1 MHVKGK
7 KFFTIIAIVVI
18 IITAIV
24 MIGRFFILHKIQSKL
39 EDQLHA
45 LRDSG
50 YIIRYDSISIDTKKN
65 SVAVYR
71 LSIKRDL
78 DSALCSTTDFFSAKY
93 IQADGL
99 HLLPLILK
107 KRLSFDNIKID
118 SPRMVLYENFFK
130 SRQTEKKDRRE
141 FSIAVDHIKMPHI
154 NFSYFD
160 STSCNPNTTYTSNV
174 AIEDLILSFYKDRQP
189 YYNLSSFVAD
199 SISIHLPK
207 QFYTINVNETRLN
220 LELGIFDLDTLRII
234 PHKSKL
240 AFGREMDKETDRFEG
255 VIPYI
260 NLYGLSIYHEDSIA
274 ITAQKMTTQVFLKAF
289 RDKRLP
295 FRNPY
300 KPLPIEALYNLPIG
314 LMIDSVIVNKSYV
327 EYEEF
332 ADDADSAGHIFFDDI
347 YATIK
352 NINNTEADRKGNITM
367 IAASS
372 FMGQGE
378 LKVNTVLPLNP
389 AKQCKVKGSLQNM
402 DFAKLNQM
410 IEPQIKI
417 RAEAGRLNKM
427 DFEFTYDDDQSN
439 GKLEME
445 YHGLKLVTFREE
457 EQVEKINRRKNRRK
471 KNGDSE
477 ESDERV
483 MKAPLKTFVLN
494 VIIRKNMDDNIAEDK
509 RTGEI
514 GFVRDKRR
522 SIFNYWA
529 KSMFSGIKSAYN
541 LDKLEDSRIKK
552 LLEKKDK
559 D

>member
-7 KFFTIIAIVVI
+7 KFFTIIAIVVV

-24 MIGRFFILHKIQSKL
+24 MIGRFFILQKIKSKL

-65 SVAVYR
+65 FVAVYR
-71 LSIKRDL
+71 LSVERDL

-93 IQADGL
+93 IQATGL
-99 HLLPLILK
+99 NLLPLLLK
-107 KRLSFDNIKID
+107 KRLSFESIEID
-118 SPRMVLYENFFK
+118 SPRIVLYENFFR

-141 FSIAVDHIKMPHI
+141 FSIAVEHIKMPDI

-174 AIEDLILSFYKDRQP
+174 AIEDLVLSFYKDRQP
-189 YYNLSSFVAD
+189 YYNLTSFVAD

-207 QFYTINVNETRLN
+207 ELYTININETRLN

-234 PHKSKL
+234 PHKNKL
-240 AFGREMDKETDRFEG
+240 AFGREKNKEIDRFEG
-255 VIPYI
+255 TIPYI
-260 NLYGLSIYHEDSIA
+260 NLYGISFYHEDSIA

-295 FRNPY
+295 FKNKY

-314 LMIDSVIVNKSYV
+314 LKIDSVILNRSYV

-332 ADDADSAGHIFFDDI
+332 ADDADSAGHVFFDDI

-352 NINNTEADRKGNITM
+352 NINNTEPDRKGNITM

-378 LKVNTVLPLNP
+378 LKVNTTLPLNP
-389 AKQCKVKGSLQNM
+389 AKRCKVKGTLQNM
-402 DFAKLNQM
+402 DFAQLNRM

-417 RAEAGRLNKM
+417 RAEAGRLNKL

-457 EQVEKINRRKNRRK
+457 EQVEKINRRKNKRK
-471 KNGDSE
+471 KNGE
-477 ESDERV
+477 ESNETV
-483 MKAPLKTFVLN
+483 MKAPLKTLVLN
-494 VIIRKNMDDNIAEDK
+494 VIIRKNMDDNISEDK